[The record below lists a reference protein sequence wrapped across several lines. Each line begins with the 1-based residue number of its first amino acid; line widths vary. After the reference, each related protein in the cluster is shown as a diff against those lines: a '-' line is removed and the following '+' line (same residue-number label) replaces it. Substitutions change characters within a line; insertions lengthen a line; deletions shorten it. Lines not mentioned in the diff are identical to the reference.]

1 MELTKTFEEMPL
13 IIGGH
18 RLGMF
23 NGRCVIRVD
32 GRYPVVESFSIE
44 DDMGR
49 LVSFADLPTHRLF
62 EASILA
68 HFSEAIDDAR
78 SELDEQ
84 DDPPDRS
91 YGRLHA
97 SELR

>member
-1 MELTKTFEEMPL
+1 MELKRTFEEMPL
-13 IIGGH
+13 IIRGH

-23 NGRCVIRVD
+23 NGRCTIRVD
-32 GRYPVVESFSIE
+32 GRYPVVESFAIE
-44 DDMGR
+44 DDQGR
-49 LVSFADLPTHRLF
+49 LVSFADMPTHRLF

-78 SELDEQ
+78 RELDDI
-84 DDPPDRS
+84 DDPPDAS
-91 YGRLHA
+91 YGRLYE

>member
-1 MELTKTFEEMPL
+1 MELTRTFEEMPL

-23 NGRCVIRVD
+23 NGRCEIRVD

-44 DDMGR
+44 DDKGR
-49 LVSFADLPTHRLF
+49 HVKFADIETHRLF

-68 HFSEAIDDAR
+68 HFENDIEFAR
-78 SELDEQ
+78 CELDAW
-84 DDPPDRS
+84 DDPS
-91 YGRLHA
+91 EQGYGRLHEN
-97 SELR
+97 ELR